1 MMVLDGLVVNTLS
14 LYFGRRM
21 SSYSLYDI
29 RQKTR
34 KLQNGTFGNS
44 GSTLTTAFSG
54 YSNLEILIREATNTD
69 PWGPTSK
76 QKKQLCSWILNYA
89 NPEYVSDHI
98 AGSQT
103 VESGQ
108 SISKKAIDFIVHRIQ
123 EYSGLGRSS
132 QSIFDSLKKS
142 LVTRG
147 YEFVIVSKCLQLLE
161 HLLLYC
167 YQEDDGARVFDIVD
181 DVRIDL
187 DPVVQLEHSQV
198 TLSYDG
204 LNLNHEKQI
213 KEMARHVVELATDE
227 AKLVAEREKFQP
239 GWKSRQNS
247 GTLFYD
253 EDQFDVSRS
262 DALRLEEDQDPFAR
276 SRIST
281 LSSNVARYL
290 PGSPGHRKSRS
301 SGGISLAS
309 QNYTHSSYHDDF
321 NESNEN
327 NENNENSENSDVP
340 REMRQEHTR
349 DEHPDASQN
358 LLIDLNS

>member
-1 MMVLDGLVVNTLS
+1 
-14 LYFGRRM
+14 M

-34 KLQNGTFGNS
+34 KLQNGMFGNS
-44 GSTLTTAFSG
+44 SYILTAAFSG

-76 QKKQLCSWILNYA
+76 QKNQLCSWILNYA

-103 VESGQ
+103 AESGQ

-123 EYSGLGRSS
+123 EYSGLTRGT
-132 QSIFDSLKKS
+132 QGIFNSLKKT
-142 LVTRG
+142 LLTRG
-147 YEFVIVSKCLQLLE
+147 YEFVIISKCLQLLQ

-167 YQEDDGARVFDIVD
+167 YQEDDGVKLFDIVD
-181 DVRIDL
+181 DIRVDL
-187 DPVVQLEHSQV
+187 DPVVQLEHYQV

-204 LNLNHEKQI
+204 LDLNHEKQI

-227 AKLVAEREKFQP
+227 AKLAAEREKFQP
-239 GWKSRQNS
+239 SKKMRHNS

-253 EDQFDVSRS
+253 EDQFDVGRS

-321 NESNEN
+321 NETHEHNEN
-327 NENNENSENSDVP
+327 DENDDVP
-340 REMRQEHTR
+340 REMRQEQTQN
-349 DEHPDASQN
+349 EHPDASQN

>member
-1 MMVLDGLVVNTLS
+1 
-14 LYFGRRM
+14 M

-34 KLQNGTFGNS
+34 KLQNGTFGS
-44 GSTLTTAFSG
+44 SFSILTAAFSG

-103 VESGQ
+103 AESGQ
-108 SISKKAIDFIVHRIQ
+108 SISKKAIDFIVRRIQ
-123 EYSGLGRSS
+123 EYSGLGRGS
-132 QSIFDSLKKS
+132 QGIFDSLKKT

-167 YQEDDGARVFDIVD
+167 YQEDDGVKVFDIVD
-181 DVRIDL
+181 DIRIDL
-187 DPVVQLEHSQV
+187 DPVVQLEHYRV

-204 LNLNHEKQI
+204 LDLNHEKQI

-227 AKLVAEREKFQP
+227 SKLAAEREKFQP
-239 GWKSRQNS
+239 RKQTRQNS

-253 EDQFDVSRS
+253 EDQFDVGRS
-262 DALRLEEDQDPFAR
+262 DALRLEEDQDPFAK
-276 SRIST
+276 SRISA

-301 SGGISLAS
+301 SGRISLAS

-321 NESNEN
+321 YDTHDSND
-327 NENNENSENSDVP
+327 ENSDVP
-340 REMRQEHTR
+340 PDTRQEQTGN
-349 DEHPDASQN
+349 EHPDASQN